1 MISLFTFLTAST
13 EVVDTVATAVPT
25 VQDTIAALSGLTF
38 AEIMGAVTKYCLMFC
53 VKILKVL
60 LIWFVG
66 RWATKRLISFV
77 RLLLEK
83 RNVNDSIR
91 GFVVSLIDV
100 VLLILLLIM
109 SISVFGID
117 TSSFIALFASAG
129 VAIGM
134 ALSGTLQNFAGGV
147 MILLFRPYKVGD
159 YIEAQGQSG
168 TVKEIQIFN
177 TILKT
182 GDNKIILVP
191 NGSMSTGIVK
201 NYSREELRRVDL
213 TVSISYGD
221 DYEKAKAVIEELI
234 AADERILKSPGHFI
248 GLSSLS
254 ASSIDIVVRMW
265 VRQENYWGVY
275 FKMNQNI
282 YETLPKRGLNFPY
295 QTLTI
300 NVNKENQ
307 G

>member
-234 AADERILKSPGHFI
+234 AADERILKSPEHFI

-254 ASSIDIVVRMW
+254 ASSIDIVVRVW